1 MRLDSFILYILASEI
16 LQGISGKLLRTLL
29 LMLTL
34 LQDRPAVDKNMV
46 DDPDLEDGVQ
56 EPALQLAIKT
66 KWDDADI
73 DWHGVHPYV

>member
-1 MRLDSFILYILASEI
+1 
-16 LQGISGKLLRTLL
+16 
-29 LMLTL
+29 MLTL